1 MVDRSGNND
10 SDVKFYEY
18 STLDRFLT
26 AWVEIRINREDL
38 TLFERQTYIE
48 FLASKMAVDVD
59 RLEEHSE
66 TS

>member
-1 MVDRSGNND
+1 MLNMSEKND
-10 SDVKFYEY
+10 SDVKFYVY
-18 STLDRFLT
+18 STLERFLI
-26 AWVEIRINREDL
+26 AWVEFRINREDL